1 MPSIF
6 YSVIWFMWAM
16 WTMTLCLR
24 APTIAEFIV
33 SEDLG
38 PTEVSYRETLSL
50 CFYPVVTILW
60 VASNIV
66 QFGVLE

>member
-1 MPSIF
+1 MASII
-6 YSVIWFMWAM
+6 YSVIWFMWAS
-16 WTMTLCLR
+16 WTLTLCLH
-24 APTIAEFIV
+24 ASIITKFIM

-60 VASNIV
+60 VTSNIV
-66 QFGVLE
+66 QFGILE